1 MTRYILM
8 RLLGLIPLLVG
19 IIAITFL
26 VIHLAPGK
34 PTALESQFNPKVSQE
49 VRQRLEK
56 LYGLDQPLRV
66 QFARWASRL
75 ARGDLGRSF
84 IDDRPVMTKIAERIP
99 VTLTINVLSL
109 VLILLISVPL
119 GVLAATRPHGF
130 FDRATTLFVFLGF
143 STPTFWLA
151 LLLMSLLGVQLGWLP
166 ISGLHALDAER
177 FIWWERLWDVARHL
191 VLPVGVAAFGGL
203 AGISRFMRT
212 SMLGVLRQDYIR
224 TARAKGLS
232 EGTVLFKHALRNA
245 CLPIVTILGLSV
257 PGLIGG
263 SVIFETIFAIPG
275 MGRLYFEAVMARD
288 YPLVMGVLTIGAVLT
303 LLGNLLAD
311 VAYAMVD
318 PRIRLGGRHE

>member
-1 MTRYILM
+1 MTRYLLK
-8 RLLGLIPLLVG
+8 RLLGMIPLLAG
-19 IIAITFL
+19 ILAITFL

-34 PTALESQFNPKVSQE
+34 PTSLESQFNPKVSLE

-56 LYGLDQPLRV
+56 LYGLDQPLHV
-66 QFARWASRL
+66 QLARWAGRL
-75 ARGDLGRSF
+75 ARGDWGRSF
-84 IDDRPVMTKIAERIP
+84 IDDRPVTTKILERIQI
-99 VTLTINVLSL
+99 TLAINVLSL
-109 VLILLISVPL
+109 ALLLLIAVPL
-119 GVLAATRPHGF
+119 GVLAATRPQGL
-130 FDRATTLFVFLGF
+130 FDRVTTLLVFLGF

-151 LLLMSLLGVQLGWLP
+151 LLLMSLLGVQWGWLP
-166 ISGLHALDAER
+166 LSGLHALDAER
-177 FIWWERLWDVARHL
+177 FSMWQRWCDMGHHL
-191 VLPVGVAAFGGL
+191 ILPVAVAAFGGL

-232 EGTVLFKHALRNA
+232 EARVLFHHALRNA
-245 CLPIVTILGLSV
+245 CLPIVTILGLSI

-311 VAYAMVD
+311 LAYAYVD
-318 PRIRLGGRHE
+318 PRIRLERR

>member
-1 MTRYILM
+1 MTGYILR
-8 RLLGLIPLLVG
+8 RLLGLIPLLIG

-34 PTALESQFNPKVSQE
+34 PTSLESQFNPKVSQE

-66 QFARWASRL
+66 QLARWAGRL

-84 IDDRPVMTKIAERIP
+84 IDDRSVTVKIMERIP

-109 VLILLISVPL
+109 ALILLIAIPL

-151 LLLMSLLGVQLGWLP
+151 LLLMSWLGVQLGWLP
-166 ISGLHALDAER
+166 VSGLHALDAER
-177 FIWWERLWDVARHL
+177 MTQWERCWDLARHL

-212 SMLGVLRQDYIR
+212 SMLNVLRQDFIR

-232 EGTVLFKHALRNA
+232 EGAVLFKHALRNA

-318 PRIRLGGRHE
+318 PRIRLGDHHE